1 MNILIIE
8 DERMLRDSIKEYL
21 EAIGHIVK
29 DFSNPIEATD
39 EIQKDMAD
47 LIILDINLPEQNG
60 FELLKYIREIGVYT
74 PIIYISAL
82 IDIEDITKGFSLGC
96 ADYIKKPFHLKE
108 LVLRIEN
115 VMKIKKSYNHI
126 LLTKSY
132 SYDRIN
138 KMLLYQN
145 IPCDLTKRQIQI
157 IHLLASNTGVVVDF
171 EKFREFIYANE
182 FIDNA
187 TIRAEVSR
195 LKKSL
200 KESFIENIRGIG
212 YTINR
217 IQGR

>member
-1 MNILIIE
+1 MNILIVE

-29 DFSNPIEATD
+29 DYSAPKEAMC
-39 EIQKDMAD
+39 EVSKDIAD
-47 LIILDINLPEQNG
+47 LIILDINLPEKNG
-60 FELLKYIREIGVYT
+60 FDLLKSIREIGVYT

-126 LLTKSY
+126 LLTKNY
-132 SYDRIN
+132 SYDRVN
-138 KMLLYQN
+138 KTLLYQN
-145 IPCDLTKRQIQI
+145 RPCELTKRQLQI
-157 IHLLASNTGVVVDF
+157 VNLLASNIGIVVDF

-182 FIDNA
+182 SIDNA

-200 KESFIENIRGIG
+200 KENFIDNIRGIG

-217 IQGR
+217 Y